1 MVKSNLIMNEEKI
14 RQIIFEELSRQD
26 IKAMIDGK
34 LDSYIKEKE
43 VEKHIRKIAVDVLDG
58 FFREMWRKNGFW
70 KNSLKNG

>member
-1 MVKSNLIMNEEKI
+1 MNEDRI

-26 IKAMIDGK
+26 IKAMIDSK

-43 VEKHIRKIAVDVLDG
+43 VEKHIRKIAVDVLEG

-70 KNSLKNG
+70 KNALKNG